1 MRQKLIENGI
11 LKEAKENYVFQQGYI
26 FNSSSTTGGV
36 VLGRST
42 NGWTKWKNKDAKSL
56 DELKRK

>member
-1 MRQKLIENGI
+1 MAILEPAIEVIKRQK
-11 LKEAKENYVFQQGYI
+11 AQP
-26 FNSSSTTGGV
+26 NSGGV

-42 NGWTKWKNKDAKSL
+42 NGWTKWKNKDGVTL

>member
-1 MRQKLIENGI
+1 ML
-11 LKEAKENYVFQQGYI
+11 
-26 FNSSSTTGGV
+26 

-42 NGWTKWKNKDAKSL
+42 SGWVSWKNKEGKTL